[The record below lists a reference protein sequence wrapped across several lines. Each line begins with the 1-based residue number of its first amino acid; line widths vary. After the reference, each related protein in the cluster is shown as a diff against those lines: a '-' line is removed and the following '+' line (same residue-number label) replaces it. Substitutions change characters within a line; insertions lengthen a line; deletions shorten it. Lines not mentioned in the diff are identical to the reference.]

1 MVELLAGE
9 RSLKVEDDEISWNSW
24 DGVVFIL
31 AFSLLV
37 SIISPTIQDQ
47 DTPVAKQGVLDLS
60 RWDFEKQGLVDLD
73 GEWEFYE
80 NKLLSPSEIQ
90 QSIDKKSTY
99 LSVPGTWKGKI
110 IEDGMDR
117 KGAGT
122 YRLKVLVK
130 DSDEILGLKIRSIR
144 MSQKLF
150 INGKQEGEDGVPST
164 ESESFKPEYSVYGI
178 FHSNTQEIEIVIQV
192 SNFNFITGGS

>member
-1 MVELLAGE
+1 MRTMKYRGIVGMGLF
-9 RSLKVEDDEISWNSW
+9 
-24 DGVVFIL
+24 FIL

-164 ESESFKPEYSVYGI
+164 ESESFKPGNTPYTV
-178 FHSNTQEIEIVIQV
+178 FFQSNTQEIEIVIQV